1 MSKVLTS
8 TERVVAGSEHVSINQ
23 EALEKWSA
31 GFEIDHVNHW
41 FNEAPFDIRTL
52 GTRERL
58 HYLLVFN
65 SISFSYWADQKW
77 KVDYE
82 GEKID
87 GAYGMIGA
95 LGRGIREGVPVTDF
109 SYLADISEADLEHL
123 LRGENTIPLF
133 DRRLSTLREIGRVVR
148 DRFSGNLMELI
159 HSVTSSDELLNAVVA
174 LFPSFEDETEYKGET
189 VHFLKRAQLFVA
201 DIFQAVEET
210 RDSLKN
216 IAGITACADYK
227 LPQMMRRFGIFEYS
241 EELEERITAKE
252 EIPAG
257 HPFEVEIRANTIWAV
272 ENMKRVIQKRFPAV
286 DAIEVNDHLW
296 LISQTKLPSDEPYHR
311 TRTTAY

>member
-1 MSKVLTS
+1 MSQVLKT
-8 TERVVAGSEHVSINQ
+8 TQKVVAQSEHVSINE
-23 EALEKWSA
+23 EALKKWSND
-31 GFEIDHVNHW
+31 FRPDHVNHW
-41 FNEAPFDIRTL
+41 LNEAPFDIRTL
-52 GTRERL
+52 STRERL

-77 KVDYE
+77 KIDYR
-82 GEKID
+82 GQRID

-95 LGRGIREGVPVTDF
+95 LGRGIEDGVPVTDF
-109 SYLADISEADLEHL
+109 SYLADISEDDLEYL

-133 DRRLSTLREIGRVVR
+133 EIRLATLREIGRVVR
-148 DRFSGNLMELI
+148 DRFSGNLIELI
-159 HSVTSSDELLNAVVA
+159 LSVNSAEELLEAVVA
-174 LFPSFEDETEYKGET
+174 LFPSFKDETEYNRNK
-189 VHFLKRAQLFVA
+189 VLFLKRAQLFVA

-210 RDSLKN
+210 RASLRS

-241 EELEERITAKE
+241 STLEEKISSQE

-257 HPFEVEIRANTIWAV
+257 TPFEVEIRANTIWAV
-272 ENMKRVIQKRFPAV
+272 EKMKRAIKQRFPEV
-286 DAIEVNDHLW
+286 ESIEVNDHLW
-296 LISQTKLPSDEPYHR
+296 LVSQTKLSTDEPYHR